1 MTAGLLAMASA
12 GRAIPGAARLLTA
25 GGSGLTPLWYT
36 TRATGVVALGL
47 LTGTVVLGVAGVTRF
62 ASPRL
67 PRLVTSGL
75 HRNLSLTAVAFL
87 AAHILT
93 ALLDT
98 YAPVGWASVLLPFAS
113 SYRPFWLGLGTL
125 AFDLML
131 ALVVTS
137 LLRARLRYR
146 SWKAVHWAAY
156 AAWPLALW
164 HGLGTGTDGRLP
176 WLLAIDAAC
185 VLAVLAA
192 LWWRLS
198 VVGIARQRSAVV
210 LASLVLTLATAVF
223 VVAGPL
229 RPGWARRAG
238 TPAAL
243 LSHGGAGVAGTPAGR
258 GGGQTAGGTAAAAVA
273 SITAGP
279 FAGTI
284 AQSGSGQNT
293 TVTITATTSGPSR
306 QHIVIALHGR
316 PGDGGGIALSSGRVQ
331 VLVPGTSGAGHPAV
345 YQGPV
350 TSLDGNLV
358 GAVLTGPQ
366 GSQVPVRMSLAITG
380 PHVTGRLDLG
390 SGGGS

>member
-1 MTAGLLAMASA
+1 VTAGLLAVASA
-12 GRAIPGAARLLTA
+12 GRAVPAAAGLLAA
-25 GGSGLTPLWYT
+25 GGAGLTPLWYT

-87 AAHILT
+87 AAHIAT

-98 YAPVGWASVLLPFAS
+98 YAPVGLASVLLPFAS

-125 AFDLML
+125 AFDLVL

-146 SWKAVHWAAY
+146 SWKLVHWAAY

-210 LASLVLTLATAVF
+210 LASLALTLATAVF

-229 RPGWARRAG
+229 EPGWARRAG

-243 LSHGGAGVAGTPAGR
+243 LSHSGAGPAGAPAGGAGGR
-258 GGGQTAGGTAAAAVA
+258 TAARTGTATAASVTSGA
-273 SITAGP
+273 

-284 AQSGSGQNT
+284 VQSGSGQNT
-293 TVTITATTSGPSR
+293 TLTITASGPSR

-316 PGDGGGIALSSGRVQ
+316 PGDDGGIALSSGRVT
-331 VLVPGTSGAGHPAV
+331 VSVPGHGGTGHPAV
-345 YQGPV
+345 YGGPV
-350 TSLDGNLV
+350 TSLDGSLV

-366 GSQVPVRMSLAITG
+366 GGQVPVRMSLAITG

-390 SGGGS
+390 SGGDS